1 MEWQYAG
8 DIYVHMN
15 IHWVKAAENCAL
27 LLFLNFQA
35 SIVIVTYQNTMNEI
49 ADQYYMNAL
58 FVGAIVII

>member
-1 MEWQYAG
+1 
-8 DIYVHMN
+8 MN